1 MEKRVVQL
9 ESLVALQE
17 KTLGD
22 LSREVFC
29 QQQDIVR
36 LCRRLDDL
44 EKKLEDVRDPEE
56 IAGSERPPHY

>member
-9 ESLVALQE
+9 ESLSALQE
-17 KTLGD
+17 RTIEELN
-22 LSREVFC
+22 REIFR

-44 EKKLEDVRDPEE
+44 EKKLSELQEGEE
-56 IAGSERPPHY
+56 IGGNERPPHY